1 MINLNLFRHKK
12 NNKLLDNCAPQSLQA
27 KSITPLSQVTPG
39 EIVKVTAFGG
49 HLSSDHRVHFIAYGL
64 QPGTWV
70 EVLQQ
75 SPVTII
81 KFDNTELALEKNL
94 SREILCQG

>member
-1 MINLNLFRHKK
+1 MTKLNLFRNTKI
-12 NNKLLDNCAPQSLQA
+12 NKPLADRSVQTREAD
-27 KSITPLSQVTPG
+27 SITPMSDVLPG
-39 EIVKVTAFGG
+39 ETVKLVAFDES
-49 HLSSDHRVHFIAYGL
+49 LSSDHRVHFIAYGL

-81 KFDNTELALEKNL
+81 HFDNTELALERDL
-94 SREILCQG
+94 SREILCQA

>member
-1 MINLNLFRHKK
+1 MTKLNLFRNTKI
-12 NNKLLDNCAPQSLQA
+12 NKPLADRNAQRREADL
-27 KSITPLSQVTPG
+27 ITPMSDVHPG
-39 EIVKVTAFGG
+39 KMVKLVAFDES
-49 HLSSDHRVHFIAYGL
+49 LSSDHRVHFIAYGL

-81 KFDNTELALEKNL
+81 HFDNTELALERDL
-94 SREILCQG
+94 SREILCQA

>member
-1 MINLNLFRHKK
+1 MTKLNLFRNTKI
-12 NNKLLDNCAPQSLQA
+12 NKPLANRNAQTRESDL
-27 KSITPLSQVTPG
+27 ITPMSEVLPG
-39 EIVKVTAFGG
+39 KMVKLVAFDE

-81 KFDNTELALEKNL
+81 HFDNTELALERDL
-94 SREILCQG
+94 SQEILCQA